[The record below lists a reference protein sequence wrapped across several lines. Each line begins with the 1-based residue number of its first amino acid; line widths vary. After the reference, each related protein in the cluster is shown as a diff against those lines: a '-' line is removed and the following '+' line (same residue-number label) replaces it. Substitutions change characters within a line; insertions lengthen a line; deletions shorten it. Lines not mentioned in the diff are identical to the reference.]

1 MKSTH
6 LQMAILQLLN
16 QEHSDTLEPVIS
28 RVKTW
33 VSTLYLISNL
43 VQFAVNQ
50 VYDQSYLK
58 QIVLALGR
66 PLLALLSTTLK
77 SILQKKEHHVGQKAT
92 YGKHP

>member
-1 MKSTH
+1 
-6 LQMAILQLLN
+6 MAILQLLN

-77 SILQKKEHHVGQKAT
+77 SILQKKEQHVGQKAT

>member
-77 SILQKKEHHVGQKAT
+77 SILQKKEQHVGQKAT